1 MSESYD
7 NISIRR
13 ERVGNGAS
21 APADQ
26 KKSGEKPP
34 ARPSPVRSKPPAK
47 SAPPARA
54 SHGVWDKLERQ
65 KMKIA
70 AVLLALFAVFILL
83 ALISYTPYDEA
94 SASLSLQ
101 DLGGMLRG
109 DEAVRARADTT
120 HNWLGL
126 LGAVISSF
134 CYNFTIGYAS
144 LMYPVLLMLWSKHLY
159 KEQITRKLI
168 LITSLS
174 LVFGILFSAFTGT
187 VQRVDWMLD
196 LRPEWSGAIGQ
207 FIASVFTQLIGATGS
222 FLLLVAA
229 TVVVL
234 IVGVDLDIEKTVFRV
249 RLEVAKL
256 LDRLEARKKQSVK
269 KRSLQDEEEDTL
281 NTAQQTRQSSAADND
296 DIEEPARVLR
306 RQAEQQGTAV
316 ARRDLINRYQEE
328 VQEEPPSEVVPEV
341 ERQVAQEPVPAK
353 PVTPVIRR
361 PDFSGS
367 SALTPNAVAPTKAE
381 PAKAEP
387 VVALTH
393 ETIQAAEQPLS
404 RTIEPDPLP
413 ASVVARTTAKAT
425 YEPPPFDIDSEN
437 DNVPAKATADMAEEH
452 TRALRLTV
460 QELEEEK
467 KVEAKAFVQS
477 DPLDEE
483 LNYHPPTVDFLV
495 EEPEYN
501 EVDDE
506 ELKENGITLQEKLKT
521 FKIDIEDL
529 TVTPGPV
536 VTQYEF
542 VPAAGIKVSQIE
554 NLADDIALALKA
566 RGIRIV
572 APVPGRGTVAVE
584 IPNTKPKVVRFSSII
599 RSPKFLDAKHRL
611 PIALGKT
618 INGEVFCDDLA
629 KMPHLLIAGST
640 GSGKS
645 VGINTIIAS
654 LLYKMHPRYLK
665 FMIVDPKKIEM
676 SQYRPLIKH
685 FLAVCPDIDED
696 IITTPQNAIIGL
708 GSVVTEMERRYDIL
722 AKVGQRNIVDYNK
735 KVSEGKYRDTTD
747 FVHREMPYIVV
758 VIDELADLMITAG
771 REVEEPIT
779 RLAQLA
785 RAVGIHL
792 VVATQRPSV
801 DVITGIIKAN
811 FPARIAYQVASKID
825 SRTILDTNGAEHL
838 LGNGDMLYVPAGA
851 KPIRLQ
857 NSFLSTEEVELICE
871 HIGKQKGYS
880 QPYTL
885 PSAKEN
891 KNGNRGGGGGNSDD
905 RDDLFDEAAH
915 LIVRHQQ
922 GSVSLLQRRLKI
934 GYSRAAR
941 IVDQLE
947 EAGIVG
953 PFDGSKA
960 RQVLLESEA
969 ELEAYL

>member
-1 MSESYD
+1 MNDAHD

-13 ERVGNGAS
+13 ERVNGAATPAPKTPPSSGTRSSKPVGNKKAS
-21 APADQ
+21 APPTP
-26 KKSGEKPP
+26 KNS
-34 ARPSPVRSKPPAK
+34 
-47 SAPPARA
+47 RA
-54 SHGVWDKLERQ
+54 WEKLERQ

-70 AVLLALFAVFILL
+70 SVLLALVAAFLL
-83 ALISYTPYDEA
+83 IALVSYTPYDEA
-94 SASLSLQ
+94 SASLSLR
-101 DLGGMLRG
+101 DLTGLLQG

-120 HNWLGL
+120 NNWLGL
-126 LGAVISSF
+126 LGAVLSSF

-144 LMYPVLLMLWSKHLY
+144 LMYPVLLGLWAQALY
-159 KEQITRKLI
+159 KESITRKLI
-168 LITSLS
+168 LTTSLS
-174 LVFGILFSAFTGT
+174 LVFGIIFSAFAGT
-187 VQRVDWMLD
+187 VQHVAWMPS

-207 FIASVFTQLIGATGS
+207 FTASVFTQLIGATGS
-222 FLLLVAA
+222 FLLLTAA

-234 IVGVDLDIEKTVFRV
+234 IVGVDLDLEKTFFRAK
-249 RLEVAKL
+249 LEIAKL
-256 LDRLEARKKQSVK
+256 LDKLEARKKIAL
-269 KRSLQDEEEDTL
+269 RNN
-281 NTAQQTRQSSAADND
+281 NTAPEAEQEQEESSERAAT
-296 DIEEPARVLR
+296 IVRAEETEEPARVLR
-306 RQAEQQGTAV
+306 RQAEQQGTAL
-316 ARRDLINRYQEE
+316 ARKDIINRYQAEE
-328 VQEEPPSEVVPEV
+328 QEEEPIPQPPVVV
-341 ERQVAQEPVPAK
+341 QK
-353 PVTPVIRR
+353 PLVPVIRR
-361 PDFSGS
+361 PEVSEQATTRVDV
-367 SALTPNAVAPTKAE
+367 AHEKLAPTALPHSAVDERAE
-381 PAKAEP
+381 PTPAA
-387 VVALTH
+387 VVQTLHHATPAH
-393 ETIQAAEQPLS
+393 ENA
-404 RTIEPDPLP
+404 
-413 ASVVARTTAKAT
+413 
-425 YEPPPFDIDSEN
+425 PPPTTLHEPTSAQEQ
-437 DNVPAKATADMAEEH
+437 AKS
-452 TRALRLTV
+452 LRLTV
-460 QELEEEK
+460 QELEAEEK
-467 KVEAKAFVQS
+467 VQQKAFV
-477 DPLDEE
+477 DHNPLDEDIQ
-483 LNYHPPTVDFLV
+483 YRPPTVDFLV

-501 EVDDE
+501 DVDDE
-506 ELKENGITLQEKLKT
+506 ELKENGIILQEKLKT

-554 NLADDIALALKA
+554 NLSDDIALALKA
-566 RGIRIV
+566 RGIRII

-584 IPNTKPKVVRFSSII
+584 IPNTKPKTVRFSSII
-599 RSPKFLDAKHRL
+599 RSPKFFDAKHRL

-618 INGEVFCDDLA
+618 ISGEVFCDDLA

-645 VGINTIIAS
+645 VGINTIICS

-665 FMIVDPKKIEM
+665 FMIIDPKKIEM

-696 IITTPQNAIIGL
+696 IITTPQNAIIAL
-708 GSVVTEMERRYDIL
+708 GSAVAEMESRYDIL

-735 KVSEGKYRDTTD
+735 KVSEGKYKDTTD

-771 REVEEPIT
+771 RDVEEPIT

-825 SRTILDTNGAEHL
+825 SRTILDTNGAEQL
-838 LGNGDMLYVPAGA
+838 LGNGDMLYLPGGMP
-851 KPIRLQ
+851 KPMRLQ
-857 NSFLSTEEVELICE
+857 NSFLSTEEVEEICE
-871 HIGKQKGYS
+871 HIGKQVGYS
-880 QPYTL
+880 QPFTL
-885 PSAKEN
+885 PSAKDN
-891 KNGNRGGGGGNSDD
+891 KSGAKGGGGSGSDD
-905 RDDLFDEAAH
+905 RDELFDEAAH

-922 GSVSLLQRRLKI
+922 GSVSLLQRRLKV

>member
-13 ERVGNGAS
+13 ERVGNGTTS
-21 APADQ
+21 SPDQ
-26 KKSGEKPP
+26 KKGGDKPP
-34 ARPSPVRSKPPAK
+34 ARVPSARSKTPPK
-47 SAPPARA
+47 NTTPALRPA
-54 SHGVWDKLERQ
+54 SGVWGKIERQ

-70 AVLLALFAVFILL
+70 AVLLVLLAVFILL
-83 ALISYTPYDEA
+83 ALLSYTPYDEA

-101 DLGGMLRG
+101 DLGGLLRG

-144 LMYPVLLMLWSKHLY
+144 LMYPVLLMLWAKHLY
-159 KEQITRKLI
+159 KEQITRRLI

-187 VQRVDWMLD
+187 VQMVDWMPS

-207 FIASVFTQLIGATGS
+207 FISSVFTQLIGATGS

-234 IVGVDLDIEKTVFRV
+234 IVGVDLDIEKTVFRI
-249 RLEVAKL
+249 RLEIAKL
-256 LDRLEARKKQSVK
+256 LDRFEARKKEALRKRGKQAETADEDIPDESQSAPAYA
-269 KRSLQDEEEDTL
+269 EET
-281 NTAQQTRQSSAADND
+281 
-296 DIEEPARVLR
+296 EEPARVLR
-306 RQAEQQGTAV
+306 RQAEQQGTAM

-328 VQEEPPSEVVPEV
+328 EAPIQEESVQEAPAPVVAAEPPP
-341 ERQVAQEPVPAK
+341 PAK
-353 PVTPVIRR
+353 PATPVIRR
-361 PDFSGS
+361 PDLLK
-367 SALTPNAVAPTKAE
+367 AVPPNDE
-381 PAKAEP
+381 PASEP
-387 VVALTH
+387 LVAVTH
-393 ETIQAAEQPLS
+393 EKIAPAAEQPAS
-404 RTIEPDPLP
+404 RSAAPEFVPIAPVQPTPIAENNIEKTIEQQQPVSPSIPD
-413 ASVVARTTAKAT
+413 
-425 YEPPPFDIDSEN
+425 
-437 DNVPAKATADMAEEH
+437 EH
-452 TRALRLTV
+452 ARALRLTV

-467 KVEAKAFVQS
+467 KVEARAFGQS

-483 LNYHPPTVDFLV
+483 LNYRPPTVDFLV

-521 FKIDIEDL
+521 FRIDIEDL

-554 NLADDIALALKA
+554 NLSDDIALALKA

-584 IPNTKPKVVRFSSII
+584 IPNTKPKTVRFSSII

-735 KVSEGKYRDTTD
+735 KVSEGKYLDTTD

-851 KPIRLQ
+851 KPIRIQ

-891 KNGNRGGGGGNSDD
+891 KNSGRSGNSSDGD

>member
-13 ERVGNGAS
+13 ERVGANGA
-21 APADQ
+21 AQPP
-26 KKSGEKPP
+26 KSPRG
-34 ARPSPVRSKPPAK
+34 RSKTASKSTPK
-47 SAPPARA
+47 SASPRPTGSGA
-54 SHGVWDKLERQ
+54 WEKIERQ

-70 AVLLALFAVFILL
+70 AVLLALLAVFIFL
-83 ALISYTPYDEA
+83 ALVSYTPYDEA
-94 SASLSLQ
+94 SASLSLG
-101 DLGGMLRG
+101 DLGGLLRG

-120 HNWLGL
+120 QNWLGL
-126 LGAVISSF
+126 LGAVIASF

-144 LMYPVLLMLWSKHLY
+144 LMYPVLLVLWAKSLY
-159 KEQITRKLI
+159 REQITRRLI

-174 LVFGILFSAFTGT
+174 LTFGIIFSAFTGT
-187 VQRVDWMLD
+187 VQLVDWMPS

-207 FIASVFTQLIGATGS
+207 FISSIFTQLVGATGS

-229 TVVVL
+229 TIVVL

-249 RLEVAKL
+249 KLEIAKL
-256 LDRLEARKKQSVK
+256 LDRFEARKKESLRK
-269 KRSLQDEEEDTL
+269 KGQAQPVEEEPEDVEEPPFVPDDT
-281 NTAQQTRQSSAADND
+281 
-296 DIEEPARVLR
+296 EEPARVLR
-306 RQAEQQGTAV
+306 RQAELQGNAS
-316 ARRDLINRYQEE
+316 ARKDIINRYQAAEQE
-328 VQEEPPSEVVPEV
+328 PAGNAVPPPVEPVEEEPPAAV
-341 ERQVAQEPVPAK
+341 RK
-353 PVTPVIRR
+353 PLTPVIRR
-361 PDFSGS
+361 PEETQQAQPAPRQEPTVD
-367 SALTPNAVAPTKAE
+367 VAH
-381 PAKAEP
+381 
-387 VVALTH
+387 TH
-393 ETIQAAEQPLS
+393 LAPSDLPHSTVDERS
-404 RTIEPDPLP
+404 DPDP
-413 ASVVARTTAKAT
+413 ASVRPSAPAPVPETPTAPAAAT
-425 YEPPPFDIDSEN
+425 
-437 DNVPAKATADMAEEH
+437 PAPAIREEEH
-452 TRALRLTV
+452 PKALRLTV
-460 QELEEEK
+460 QELEEEE
-467 KVEAKAFVQS
+467 KVQQKAFV
-477 DPLDEE
+477 DHNPLDEDIV
-483 LNYHPPTVDFLV
+483 YKPPTVDFLV

-521 FKIDIEDL
+521 FRIDIEDL

-554 NLADDIALALKA
+554 NLSDDIALALKA

-584 IPNTKPKVVRFSSII
+584 IPNTKPKTVRFSSII
-599 RSPKFLDAKHRL
+599 RSPKFFDTKYRL

-618 INGEVFCDDLA
+618 ISGEVFCDDLA

-645 VGINTIIAS
+645 VGINTIICS

-665 FMIVDPKKIEM
+665 FMVVDPKKIEM

-696 IITTPQNAIIGL
+696 IITTPQNAIVGL
-708 GSVVTEMERRYDIL
+708 NSVVAEMEHRYDTL

-771 REVEEPIT
+771 RDVEEPIT

-851 KPIRLQ
+851 RPIRLQ
-857 NSFLSTEEVELICE
+857 NSFLSTEEVESICE
-871 HIGKQKGYS
+871 HIGKQVGYS

-885 PSAKEN
+885 PAAKDN
-891 KNGNRGGGGGNSDD
+891 KGGGKSGGGSGSDD
-905 RDDLFDEAAH
+905 RDELFDEAAH

-922 GSVSLLQRRLKI
+922 GSVSLLQRRLKV

>member
-1 MSESYD
+1 MNDAHD

-13 ERVGNGAS
+13 ERVQGTGTSARKLPPGAKPLKPS
-21 APADQ
+21 SNKKADTT
-26 KKSGEKPP
+26 P
-34 ARPSPVRSKPPAK
+34 RAK
-47 SAPPARA
+47 GGGA
-54 SHGVWDKLERQ
+54 WDKIERQ

-70 AVLLALFAVFILL
+70 SVLLALVAAFLL
-83 ALISYTPYDEA
+83 IALVSYTPYDEA
-94 SASLSLQ
+94 STSLSLR
-101 DLGGMLRG
+101 DLTGLLQG

-120 HNWLGL
+120 NNWLGL
-126 LGAVISSF
+126 LGAVLSSF

-144 LMYPVLLMLWSKHLY
+144 LMYPVLLGLWSQSLY

-168 LITSLS
+168 LTTSLS
-174 LVFGILFSAFTGT
+174 LVFGIIFSAFAGT
-187 VQRVDWMLD
+187 VQHVEWMPS

-207 FIASVFTQLIGATGS
+207 FIASVSTQLIGATGS
-222 FLLLVAA
+222 FLLLTAS

-234 IVGVDLDIEKTVFRV
+234 IVGVDLDLEKTFFRLK
-249 RLEVAKL
+249 LEIAKL
-256 LDRLEARKKQSVK
+256 LDRFEAQKKAALRKKGEAAEPVVEESEN
-269 KRSLQDEEEDTL
+269 DEETLPPGVDDT
-281 NTAQQTRQSSAADND
+281 
-296 DIEEPARVLR
+296 EEPARILR
-306 RQAEQQGTAV
+306 RQAEQQGTAS
-316 ARRDLINRYQEE
+316 ARKDIISRYQQNE
-328 VQEEPPSEVVPEV
+328 QEEIPEPESQPSI
-341 ERQVAQEPVPAK
+341 AINK
-353 PVTPVIRR
+353 PLAPVIRR
-361 PDFSGS
+361 PEPQERQVAVAHEKLAP
-367 SALTPNAVAPTKAE
+367 SALPHSAIDERTDPTPEAVVQAMQHAAPATPNSAAPE
-381 PAKAEP
+381 
-387 VVALTH
+387 VVSTH
-393 ETIQAAEQPLS
+393 
-404 RTIEPDPLP
+404 
-413 ASVVARTTAKAT
+413 
-425 YEPPPFDIDSEN
+425 
-437 DNVPAKATADMAEEH
+437 DNPK
-452 TRALRLTV
+452 ALRLTV
-460 QELEEEK
+460 QEIEEEEK
-467 KVEAKAFVQS
+467 VQKKAFV
-477 DPLDEE
+477 DHNPLDEDIA
-483 LNYHPPTVDFLV
+483 YKPPTVDFLV

-501 EVDDE
+501 DVDDE
-506 ELKENGITLQEKLKT
+506 ELKENGIILQEKLKT

-554 NLADDIALALKA
+554 NLSDDIALALKA
-566 RGIRIV
+566 RGIRII

-584 IPNTKPKVVRFSSII
+584 IPNTKPKTVRFSSII
-599 RSPKFLDAKHRL
+599 RSPKFFDAKHRL

-618 INGEVFCDDLA
+618 ISGEVFCDDLA

-645 VGINTIIAS
+645 VGINTIICS
-654 LLYKMHPRYLK
+654 LLYKMHPRDLK
-665 FMIVDPKKIEM
+665 FLIVDPKKIEM

-696 IITTPQNAIIGL
+696 IITTPQNAIIAL
-708 GSVVTEMERRYDIL
+708 GSAVAEMENRYDTL

-735 KVSEGKYRDTTD
+735 KVSEGKYKDTTD
-747 FVHREMPYIVV
+747 FTHREMPYIVV

-771 REVEEPIT
+771 RDVEEPIT

-825 SRTILDTNGAEHL
+825 SRTILDTNGAEQL
-838 LGNGDMLYVPAGA
+838 LGNGDMLYLPGGMP
-851 KPIRLQ
+851 KPMRLQ
-857 NSFLSTEEVELICE
+857 NSFLSTEEVEEICE
-871 HIGKQKGYS
+871 HIGKQVGYS
-880 QPYTL
+880 QPFTL
-885 PSAKEN
+885 PSAKDN
-891 KNGNRGGGGGNSDD
+891 KSGAKGGGGFGGDD
-905 RDDLFDEAAH
+905 RDNLFDEAAH

-922 GSVSLLQRRLKI
+922 GSVSLLQRRLKV